1 MVLLKP
7 LQYWYLKFFCEH
19 ICLKNCNINLTVF
32 LIIKCI
38 LTKTRVMNSLIH
50 RLYFIST
57 FMLTLV
63 VGKQV
68 SRRFDFQVTSI
79 QNQIFR
85 YTPALLN
92 TNYTQLLLVRVS
104 AKSLPLLV
112 SLLSAVKKPLKRP

>member
-1 MVLLKP
+1 
-7 LQYWYLKFFCEH
+7 
-19 ICLKNCNINLTVF
+19 
-32 LIIKCI
+32 
-38 LTKTRVMNSLIH
+38 MNSLIH